1 MSAARPTYE
10 GGSMADVVS
19 AERANVVNEGVV
31 KDAESQSKSTLSSS
45 STAVTGRASAL
56 GDGKTRHSLGND
68 PAGLR
73 GSAKV
78 ARWDG
83 IAPAPGSV
91 AYSNGKASNETI
103 ADESGVGR
111 PSAKSG
117 KPSPT
122 TAGIFKIGAVD
133 AGAGAAVDEL
143 DDTPEFEGIGSAY
156 DKSLS
161 AKRVAS
167 RIRRARA
174 SKSAGAHEASASS
187 AASKAKK
194 AKKAAAAKE
203 AVGKSQAAAQAGTA
217 EAAAAPAGRA
227 ASAAGKAAST
237 ATVGTATASA
247 AAPIAG
253 VIAGVLAFVI
263 GVLLVSQMVSA
274 LFGFWEN
281 EAMKDTGQLTGIEAE
296 IAAALKG
303 YGFSDEATAAIL
315 GNLKAES
322 GMDPASDSNMD
333 GQFNYVYERAC
344 GIFQYTST
352 SPGTGEYWAFKQW
365 CSTSGKTWS
374 TVEAQMEWTFSG
386 NCEGTWSS
394 RWGTALARSGYY
406 SNYPG
411 YTDGAYYE
419 ASEFKGA
426 DDVVKATYSWMACY
440 ERPANGQYAHLDRR
454 IEYAR
459 DYLDKLTSTGTAYSG
474 SNKIVAAAYS
484 QLGVPYVWGG
494 STPGVGLDC
503 SGLTQY
509 CYARA
514 GVSIA
519 HYTETQYEQLTVVPL
534 SQAQPGDILY
544 KPGHVAIFIGD
555 DQYIHEPQ
563 TGDVCKISTGIGYF
577 SCALRY
583 TG

>member
-1 MSAARPTYE
+1 MSAATVTYE

-19 AERANVVNEGVV
+19 AERANVVNGGVV
-31 KDAESQSKSTLSSS
+31 KDAAGQSKSTLRSPSSS
-45 STAVTGRASAL
+45 ASDRASAL
-56 GDGKTRHSLGND
+56 TSVTKGGDGAANAGKVSSAGCSETVGNGAT
-68 PAGLR
+68 AGPVPEK
-73 GSAKV
+73 G
-78 ARWDG
+78 
-83 IAPAPGSV
+83 
-91 AYSNGKASNETI
+91 
-103 ADESGVGR
+103 GVGR
-111 PSAKSG
+111 PFARGG

-122 TAGIFKIGAVD
+122 TAGVFKTGIADAAV
-133 AGAGAAVDEL
+133 GTAVDEL
-143 DDTPEFEGIGSAY
+143 DETPEFEGVGSAY
-156 DKSLS
+156 DKSVS
-161 AKRVAS
+161 ARRVAS
-167 RIRRARA
+167 RLRRTA
-174 SKSAGAHEASASS
+174 SAKSAGAHEASAS
-187 AASKAKK
+187 ATASKASK
-194 AKKAAAAKE
+194 AKKAAAARETAAK
-203 AVGKSQAAAQAGTA
+203 GQAAAQANA
-217 EAAAAPAGRA
+217 AKAAAATAGQ
-227 ASAAGKAAST
+227 AAGAAGNAAST
-237 ATVGTATASA
+237 ATVGTAVASA
-247 AAPIAG
+247 AAPVAG
-253 VIAGVLAFVI
+253 AIAGVLAFVL
-263 GVLLVSQMVSA
+263 GVLLVSQLVSA

-303 YGFSDEATAAIL
+303 YGFSNESTAAIL

-322 GMDPASDSNMD
+322 GMDPASDENMD
-333 GQFNYVYERAC
+333 GQFNYAYERAC

-352 SPGTGEYWAFKQW
+352 SPGTGEYWAFKRW
-365 CSTSGKTWS
+365 CSANGKTWS

-386 NCEGTWSS
+386 NCDGTWSS

-406 SNYPG
+406 SNCPG
-411 YTDGAYYE
+411 YTDGSYYE
-419 ASEFKGA
+419 ASGFKEA

-454 IEYAR
+454 IEYAKG
-459 DYLDKLTSTGTAYSG
+459 YLDKLTATGVPYSG

-509 CYARA
+509 CYAQA

-544 KPGHVAIFIGD
+544 KPGHVAIFIGG
-555 DQYIHEPQ
+555 DQYIHEPH